1 MYFAI
6 ILCEPRL
13 PTEILYYNIMYNVI
27 VTLCNYRLFF
37 LKKKNQ
43 PHLKECFL
51 YIEFSLSLYYVV

>member
-37 LKKKNQ
+37 FLKKKSAAF
-43 PHLKECFL
+43 KGMFL
-51 YIEFSLSLYYVV
+51 VH